1 MSTSQHELISS
12 HAAGHVAGAQS
23 GGEALGHRSEHVV
36 SDGVTPEVVDL
47 LEDIDVE
54 RHEDDREAAALRPS
68 ELRLELLRKGPAVEQ
83 SGERV
88 AEGERLELR
97 LVRPALAQRL
107 VEPADLG
114 LGSTSTSTGEAPTAW
129 GVAIRIGSER
139 AHG

>member
-1 MSTSQHELISS
+1 
-12 HAAGHVAGAQS
+12 
-23 GGEALGHRSEHVV
+23 VV

-97 LVRPALAQRL
+97 LVRAALAQRL

-114 LGSTSTSTGEAPTAW
+114 LGSTSTSTGEAPTAS